1 MLRGW
6 EPFGGARGQK
16 SWGRV
21 NERDEGDGQGRE
33 GAEVGTRCIG
43 PEICSESNG
52 GPGGVACFALHLSP

>member
-1 MLRGW
+1 M
-6 EPFGGARGQK
+6 
-16 SWGRV
+16 